1 MASNVPS
8 GLAATPNAVEQP
20 LGPYLRAVRRHWLL
34 VAVVTLAVVAVAA
47 VTTLRSSPTYKASA
61 KILVSPIAQGETS
74 FANIGVVQESGEPVR
89 TVQTAAA
96 LVDSLAAAQLTAAR
110 LGHGWTASGVQDAVS
125 VTPLGESD
133 VLNVTAETSPP
144 GEAALLADT
153 FARTAVNYRG
163 TIVQRN
169 ISAELD
175 ALKLRLEQI
184 TGTGVANTS
193 LAQELSSRIA
203 ALTAAQAKGGDPTL
217 SVSEAASVP
226 GSPSGAP
233 HWLIVLLALLA
244 GFATGSVAALAVDF
258 FNRRV
263 RDLDEVE
270 ALLPI
275 PVLAAVPNV
284 QGRRGEARLH
294 PKAFPSAAFEQLRM
308 LRVQLAYRERASA
321 IMITS
326 AGAGDGKTTLAAALA
341 AAFAETGEEVI
352 LMDLDLRKPD
362 VAQLLGLQR
371 RPKSFVDAALQD
383 LLIDVPDLPGVRAL
397 TVPPGQPTLSSMLLT
412 RLPTLL
418 AEAKAQASHV
428 IIDAAPVGVASESL
442 QIAQACDQVLLAVRP
457 GHTDRQL
464 LILSREL
471 LARAEAPVVGVVVVS
486 HSAATSSEYDYG
498 YSYSYTTTDVTP
510 TGQVPA
516 ASSAGLPGFTHEG
529 SA

>member
-1 MASNVPS
+1 M
-8 GLAATPNAVEQP
+8 
-20 LGPYLRAVRRHWLL
+20 
-34 VAVVTLAVVAVAA
+34 
-47 VTTLRSSPTYKASA
+47 
-61 KILVSPIAQGETS
+61 
-74 FANIGVVQESGEPVR
+74 
-89 TVQTAAA
+89 
-96 LVDSLAAAQLTAAR
+96 
-110 LGHGWTASGVQDAVS
+110 
-125 VTPLGESD
+125 
-133 VLNVTAETSPP
+133 
-144 GEAALLADT
+144 
-153 FARTAVNYRG
+153 
-163 TIVQRN
+163 
-169 ISAELD
+169 
-175 ALKLRLEQI
+175 
-184 TGTGVANTS
+184 
-193 LAQELSSRIA
+193 
-203 ALTAAQAKGGDPTL
+203 
-217 SVSEAASVP
+217 
-226 GSPSGAP
+226 
-233 HWLIVLLALLA
+233 LLALLA

-284 QGRRGEARLH
+284 QGRRGEARLQ
-294 PKAFPSAAFEQLRM
+294 PEGVPVRRVRAAAHAARPARLP
-308 LRVQLAYRERASA
+308 ERASA